1 MASQVVLGESCYENI
16 EKYEEVTF
24 LKSSSQLKSY
34 KFIQKV
40 SHQTFDFFKNQF
52 SAKVPLHFEYF
63 PTFGKSTKKGNIG
76 MKWANPL
83 SAKPT
88 KWSNTL
94 KQVVGSCRR
103 IVWVCLTI
111 LWGGR
116 LKE

>member
-34 KFIQKV
+34 KFIQKA

-63 PTFGKSTKKGNIG
+63 PTFGKSTKKREHWYEMG
-76 MKWANPL
+76 
-83 SAKPT
+83 
-88 KWSNTL
+88 
-94 KQVVGSCRR
+94 
-103 IVWVCLTI
+103 
-111 LWGGR
+111 
-116 LKE
+116 